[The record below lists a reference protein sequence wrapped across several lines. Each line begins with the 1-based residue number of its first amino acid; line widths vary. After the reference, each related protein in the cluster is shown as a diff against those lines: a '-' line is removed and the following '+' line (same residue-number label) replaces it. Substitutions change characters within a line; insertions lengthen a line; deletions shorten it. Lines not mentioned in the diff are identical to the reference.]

1 MDYFQLS
8 QTFGVVLTWREPM
21 CRYDSTRPRLCGLI
35 LEDET
40 MLTPE
45 QLTEAHERIRSQSQA
60 YARWLEIEMLC
71 RYPYF
76 PDALEGKRL
85 RRRMLRKAA
94 RKRIQRQLRSIAL
107 A

>member
-1 MDYFQLS
+1 
-8 QTFGVVLTWREPM
+8 
-21 CRYDSTRPRLCGLI
+21 
-35 LEDET
+35 

-45 QLTEAHERIRSQSQA
+45 QLTEAYERIRSQSQA
-60 YARWLEIEMLC
+60 YARWLEIEMTY
-71 RYPYF
+71 RHAWS

-94 RKRIQRQLRSIAL
+94 RKRIQCQLRSIAR